1 MAYIRSRREERTG
14 YQECKELI
22 PSIDFQC
29 DFVMVYGTDA
39 AMPERVR
46 QYAEAG
52 YTVHLM
58 TGIAWG
64 AYQDYLRG
72 DWDGAPHGDE
82 AQTDRDGQA
91 VIHGPTVPYMVP
103 TVAFSDY
110 LTQKLKIAVDCS
122 VEAVHVEEPEF
133 WDHSGYSKA
142 FQREYE
148 IRYHEPFQPQ
158 HLSAD
163 AHWRCARLKAELYAR
178 AVRRV
183 SETVK
188 EYAKTRYGRDLRFYV
203 PTHSLLNYTQWK
215 IMSPEASLIGIPTVD
230 GYIAQVWT
238 GTSRVANV
246 YEGDYRERT
255 FETAFLEY
263 GVMQELSRG
272 TGRRM
277 WFLHDPIEDNP
288 AFTWEDY
295 RRDYQKTLV
304 ASLLHPLVSHYEVCP
319 WPARVFEGLY
329 PRVQPNIEKKDETSF
344 AAEGAKP
351 IPDSYRTFLASMFQM
366 LGDMDQTDWAYEG
379 AVESVGLF
387 LSDTCL
393 YQRTY
398 PDTVPSEEGFQ
409 EKLYDVIIRHPE
421 EEGKKAPRFRELID
435 GIEQDEAK
443 MNAFVTC
450 SAFPCF
456 YGLALPLL
464 KYGLPLRPVQLD
476 NVRLFPG
483 YLDGFRFLILSYEM
497 MKPLSPDI
505 HLSLAEW
512 VQAGGC
518 LIYAGDGSDPFH
530 NLRSWWRD
538 AGYLNPAQH
547 LFSLLG
553 LEREPETGAYSCGKG
568 RLIVYRQHPAKICL
582 SKERAD
588 SWRETVKSALANG
601 GVSWQYDNHITLQRG
616 PYLICQVMDESAHD
630 QPRQFSGLF
639 ADLMADGFPIVH
651 EKTVRPGEGALLY
664 DLDRLPPDSFAIIG
678 TAARISDWQADENAL
693 RFTAQA
699 ADKVLVHIRLRL
711 PFAPNTV
718 CASIENES
726 SNIVWRYDP
735 ESRTILLTFR
745 SIGKAIAV
753 TVKK

>member
-1 MAYIRSRREERTG
+1 MAYIRNRQEERTG
-14 YQECKELI
+14 YQERKELI

-39 AMPERVR
+39 SMPERVR
-46 QYAEAG
+46 KFSEAG
-52 YTVHLM
+52 YVVHLM

-72 DWDGAPHGDE
+72 DWDGVPHGDE
-82 AQTDRDGQA
+82 AQTDRAGKA
-91 VIHGPTVPYMVP
+91 VIHGPAVPYMVP

-110 LTQKLKIAVDCS
+110 LAQKLKVAVDCG
-122 VEAVHVEEPEF
+122 VEAIHVEEPEF
-133 WDHSGYSKA
+133 WDHSGYSPA

-148 IRYHEPFQPQ
+148 IRYHESFQPQ
-158 HLSAD
+158 HQSAD

-188 EYAKTRYGRDLRFYV
+188 EYAKTRYGRNLRFYV

-246 YEGDYRERT
+246 YAGDYRERT

-272 TGRRM
+272 TERRM

-288 AFTWEDY
+288 GFTWEDY
-295 RRDYQKTLV
+295 RRDYQRTLV
-304 ASLLHPLVSHYEVCP
+304 ASLLHPMVSHYEICP
-319 WPARVFEGLY
+319 WPARVFEGRF
-329 PRVQPNIEKKDETSF
+329 PRVQPRIEKKDESSF
-344 AAEGAKP
+344 AVEGSRT
-351 IPDSYRTFLASMFQM
+351 IPDSYRTFLSSMFQL

-379 AVESVGLF
+379 AAEPVGLF

-393 YQRTY
+393 FERTY
-398 PDTVPSEEGFQ
+398 PDTVPAEEGFQ
-409 EKLYDVIIRHPE
+409 EKLYSAIIRHPE
-421 EEGKKAPRFRELID
+421 EEAEKAPRFRELIG
-435 GIEQDEAK
+435 GIERDEAK
-443 MNAFVTC
+443 MNAFITS

-476 NVRLFPG
+476 SVRLFPG
-483 YLDGFRFLILSYEM
+483 YLDGFRFLVLSYEM
-497 MKPLSPDI
+497 MKPLSPDM
-505 HLSLAEW
+505 HVCLAEW
-512 VQAGGC
+512 VRAGGC
-518 LIYAGDGSDPFH
+518 LIYVGDGSDPFH
-530 NLRSWWRD
+530 AVRSWWRD
-538 AGYLNPAQH
+538 AGFAHPAQH

-553 LEREPETGAYSCGKG
+553 LPREPESSVYSCGQG
-568 RLIVYRQHPAKICL
+568 RAVVCRQHPAKICL
-582 SKERAD
+582 SKEQAD
-588 SWRETVKSALANG
+588 AWREIVKDALENG
-601 GVSWQYDNHITLQRG
+601 GVHWQYQNHITLRRG
-616 PYLICQVMDESAHD
+616 PYIICQVMVESVHGR
-630 QPRQFSGLF
+630 PRQFTGLF

-651 EKTVRPGEGALLY
+651 EKTARPDEGALLY

-678 TAARISDWQADENAL
+678 TAARISDGQADKNAL

-699 ADKVLVHIRLRL
+699 PDRVLVHIRLRI
-711 PFAPNTV
+711 PFVPNTV
-718 CASIENES
+718 SLTIGNEPTDVS
-726 SNIVWRYDP
+726 WQYDA
-735 ESRTILLTFR
+735 ESRTILLSYR
-745 SIGKAIAV
+745 SGGKSVRAV
-753 TVKK
+753 IK

>member
-14 YQECKELI
+14 YQERRELI

-39 AMPERVR
+39 AMPKRVR
-46 QYAEAG
+46 QFAEAG

-58 TGIAWG
+58 TGISWG
-64 AYQDYLRG
+64 AYQDYLNG
-72 DWDGAPHGDE
+72 DWDGAPHWDE
-82 AQTDRDGQA
+82 AQTDRSGRQ

-110 LTQKLKIAVDCS
+110 LAQKLKIAVDCG
-122 VEAVHVEEPEF
+122 VEAIHVEEPEF
-133 WDHSGYSKA
+133 WDHSGYSPA

-158 HLSAD
+158 HQSAD

-178 AVRRV
+178 AVRRI

-188 EYAKTRYGRDLRFYV
+188 EYAKTRYNRDLRFYV

-304 ASLLHPLVSHYEVCP
+304 ASLLHPMVSHYEICP

-329 PRVQPNIEKKDETSF
+329 PRVQPRIQKKDETSF
-344 AAEGAKP
+344 AAEGARP
-351 IPDSYRTFLASMFQM
+351 IPDSYRTFLASMFQL

-379 AVESVGLF
+379 AEEPVGLF

-398 PDTVPSEEGFQ
+398 PDPVPSEEGFQ
-409 EKLYDVIIRHPE
+409 EKLYEAVIRHPE
-421 EEGKKAPRFRELID
+421 EEKVKAPRFRELIG

-443 MNAFVTC
+443 MNAFITS

-464 KYGLPLRPVQLD
+464 KYGLPPRPVQLD

-512 VQAGGC
+512 VRAGGS

-530 NLRSWWRD
+530 AARSWWRD
-538 AGYLNPAQH
+538 AGYAHPAQH

-553 LEREPETGAYSCGKG
+553 LPGEPESGSYPCGRG
-568 RLIVYRQHPAKICL
+568 RVTVYWQHPAHICL

-588 SWRETVKSALANG
+588 AWRETVKGALKAG
-601 GVSWQYDNHITLQRG
+601 GVSWQYENHITLRRG

-630 QPRQFSGLF
+630 RPRQFSGLF
-639 ADLMADGFPIVH
+639 ADLTADGFPILP

-664 DLDRLPPDSFAIIG
+664 DLNRLPQDSFAIIG
-678 TAARISDWQADENAL
+678 TAARISDWQADENSL

-699 ADKVLVHIRLRL
+699 ADTVLTPIRLRL
-711 PFAPNTV
+711 PFAPSAV
-718 CASIENES
+718 SAHMES
-726 SNIVWRYDP
+726 GPKDVSWRYDP

-745 SIGKAIAV
+745 SDGKAVCV
-753 TVKK
+753 TIK

>member
-14 YQECKELI
+14 YQERRELI

-29 DFVMVYGTDA
+29 DFVMVYGTDPS
-39 AMPERVR
+39 MPERIR

-52 YTVHLM
+52 YSVHLM

-64 AYQDYLRG
+64 GYQDYLRG
-72 DWDGAPHGDE
+72 DWDGAPHWDE
-82 AQTDRDGQA
+82 AQTDRGGQQ
-91 VIHGPTVPYMVP
+91 VIHGPGVPYMTP

-110 LTQKLKIAVDCS
+110 LAQKLKTAVDCG
-122 VEAVHVEEPEF
+122 VEAIHMEEPEF
-133 WDHSGYSKA
+133 WDRSGYSPA
-142 FQREYE
+142 FRREYE

-158 HLSAD
+158 HQSPD

-178 AVRRV
+178 AVRRI

-215 IMSPEASLIGIPTVD
+215 IMSPEASLIDIPTVD

-238 GTSRVANV
+238 GTSRLANV

-255 FETAFLEY
+255 FEAAFLEC
-263 GVMQELSRG
+263 GVMQDLCRG

-295 RRDYQKTLV
+295 RYHYQKTAV
-304 ASLLHPLVSHYEVCP
+304 ASLLHPLVSRFEICP
-319 WPARVFEGLY
+319 WPARVFEGRY
-329 PRVQPNIEKKDETSF
+329 PRVQPRIEKKDETSF

-351 IPDSYRTFLASMFQM
+351 IPDSYRTFLSSMFQL
-366 LGDMDQTDWAYEG
+366 LGDMDQADWAYEG
-379 AVESVGLF
+379 AGEPVGVF

-398 PDTVPSEEGFQ
+398 PDDVPNEEGFQ
-409 EKLYDVIIRHPE
+409 EKLYEAIIRRPE
-421 EEGKKAPRFRELID
+421 EEAEKAPLFRKLIE
-435 GIEQDEAK
+435 GLEGDEAK
-443 MNAFVTC
+443 MNAFAAS

-483 YLDGFRFLILSYEM
+483 YLNDLRFLVLSYEM

-505 HLSLAEW
+505 HLCLAEW
-512 VQAGGC
+512 VRAGGS
-518 LIYAGDGSDPFH
+518 LIYAGDGGDPFH
-530 NLRSWWRD
+530 GIRSWWRE
-538 AGYLNPAQH
+538 AGYDHPAQH

-553 LEREPETGAYSCGKG
+553 LPREPEGGAYPCGLG
-568 RLIVYRQHPAKICL
+568 RVTVYRQNPARICL
-582 SKERAD
+582 SKAQAD
-588 SWRETVKSALANG
+588 AWRETVKDALTASG
-601 GVSWQYDNHITLQRG
+601 ASWTYDNHITLRRG
-616 PYLICQVMDESAHD
+616 PYVICQVMAESAHSR
-630 QPRQFSGLF
+630 PRKFTGRF
-639 ADLMADGFPIVH
+639 ADLMADGFPVVR
-651 EKTVRPGEGALLY
+651 EKTVNPDEGAILC
-664 DLDRLPPDSFAIIG
+664 DLDRLPPEGFAVVA
-678 TAARISDWQADENAL
+678 TAARISDAAQDENAL
-693 RFTAQA
+693 RFTAQT
-699 ADKVLVHIRLRL
+699 ADQVLAHIRLRL
-711 PFAPNTV
+711 PFPPGSV
-718 CASIENES
+718 CASADGKPADVS
-726 SNIVWRYDP
+726 WQYHK
-735 ESRTILLTFR
+735 ESRTALLTWR
-745 SIGKAIAV
+745 SSGKAVHIAV
-753 TVKK
+753 KK